1 MSLQEHPAVGA
12 CSFLFVPGHRPER
25 IAKALASGAHAVI
38 VDWEDAVGPADKAA
52 ARQHLQ
58 QALGTLNADERARLL
73 LRINAAGTP
82 WHADDLAALPDL
94 AAQGLQAVVVAKA
107 ENATALAPV
116 AAALGATGVLL
127 PLIESAAGLDAV
139 RAIAAAPQVVRL
151 LFGHL
156 DFQADLGLA
165 CGPDEA
171 ELVPV
176 RLQIVLASRRAG
188 LAPPVDGVTTET
200 KDMALVQS
208 HAARALRGG
217 FGGKLCIHPAQ
228 VAAVHAAFA
237 PAPEQADWARRVV
250 DGFAAAQGGV
260 FSVDGRMVDAPVVA
274 LARQVLARA
283 ARIALTHDNS
293 GAKSTDGKG

>member
-1 MSLQEHPAVGA
+1 MIASAIT
-12 CSFLFVPGHRPER
+12 FLFVPGNRPDR
-25 IAKALASGAHAVI
+25 FAKALASGAGAVI
-38 VDWEDAVGPADKAA
+38 VDWEDAVAPADKIAVREQFA
-52 ARQHLQ
+52 
-58 QALGTLNADERARLL
+58 QAWPSVPPADRARLL

-82 WHADDLAALPDL
+82 WHAGDVAALPAL
-94 AAQGLQAVVVAKA
+94 AAQGLTTVVVPKA
-107 ENATALAPV
+107 ESAAALARV
-116 AAALGATGVLL
+116 AAALGEGSALL

-139 RAIAAAPQVVRL
+139 RQIAHAPQVARL

-176 RLQIVLASRRAG
+176 RLQIVLASRLAG
-188 LAPPVDGVTTET
+188 VVPPVDGVTTDT
-200 KDMALVQS
+200 QDTALVQS

-237 PAPEQADWARRVV
+237 PAPEQADWGRRVV

-283 ARIALTHDNS
+283 ARIRVPQGAS
-293 GAKSTDGKG
+293 GLG